1 MINLFKKIV
10 VISPHP
16 DDETLGVGGSIKK
29 FSKFNSEISVLVVSG
44 HLPPLY
50 DEKNFNKTKKEAEVA
65 FKILGISDYE
75 FLKIPA
81 TYLHK
86 QELSTFYGKISHYIK
101 HKKPDL
107 VFLPFPDRHI
117 DHRVIFDG
125 GVVACRPNNKDFP
138 KTVLLYE
145 TLSETHWNV
154 AGVEPSFNPDFF
166 IDVTDEISFKIEA
179 LQKFKSQI
187 YNNPSRSAVAIKAL
201 AKFRGSQNGCEYA
214 EAFKTVRI
222 VI

>member
-1 MINLFKKIV
+1 MKNLFKKIV
-10 VISPHP
+10 IISPHP

-29 FSKFNSEISVLVVSG
+29 FSKFNSEISVLIISG

-50 DEKNFNKTKKEAEVA
+50 DKKDFDKTKKEAEIA
-65 FKILGISDYE
+65 FKILGISDYQ
-75 FLKIPA
+75 FLEIPA

-86 QELSTFYGKISHYIK
+86 QELSTLYGKISDYIK
-101 HKKPDL
+101 NKKPDL

-117 DHRVIFDG
+117 DHRVVFDG
-125 GVVACRPNNKDFP
+125 GIVACRPKNKDFP

-166 IDVTDEISFKIEA
+166 INVTDEIKFKIKA
-179 LQKFKSQI
+179 LQKYKSQI
-187 YNNPSRSAVAIKAL
+187 YDNPSRSAEAIKAL
-201 AKFRGSQNGCEYA
+201 AKFLGSQNGCEYA
-214 EAFKTVRI
+214 EAFKVVRI